1 MKQMQVAQS
10 SHTLHPELSCDEIH
24 NSLFLVLLV
33 QVEQHSKVREKEL
46 RRWRQEV
53 HGDRTLLMLLPY
65 LLHSCKLLFLALNHT
80 HLPMH

>member
-33 QVEQHSKVREKEL
+33 QVEQHSEVREKEL

-53 HGDRTLLMLLPY
+53 HRDRTLLMLL
-65 LLHSCKLLFLALNHT
+65 HSGKLLFLALNHT

>member
-24 NSLFLVLLV
+24 DSLFLVLLV
-33 QVEQHSKVREKEL
+33 QVEQHSEVREKEL

-53 HGDRTLLMLLPY
+53 H
-65 LLHSCKLLFLALNHT
+65 
-80 HLPMH
+80 